1 MFIKAAI
8 DKILGTGKKMRD
20 QQNTNSDKSHP
31 LQRIKRLKVNRPIT
45 WLALLVVLIVVLAA
59 WIVEK
64 KQTLQEQAFSEGK
77 IEQSPTNVV
86 TLELSPKAISEQMS
100 LPAMTH
106 PWVDLQIV
114 SEVQGKVA
122 KKLVKKGQS
131 VKKGSVLAQIDDR
144 EYRIALSSARASF
157 HAAKAAH
164 DRLKKLHQEE
174 VASRGELDNAIAQLS
189 TARAVMQSAALNLA
203 RCQILAPIE
212 GVVDDLTVEVGQYLK
227 NGDSVARI
235 LQIDRIKV
243 IAGIPE
249 SDVNAIRSAKEF
261 LITIDA
267 LNKKTFRGT
276 YNYLSRSTNSL
287 AHAYQLEIAVS
298 NLESEILPG
307 MFARAEIVKKQ
318 ISNALSVPLFALLP
332 YKNSHA
338 VLIASHGRAKQVPVT
353 TGIQEGWEVQVVNG
367 LSPGDQVIVVG
378 QRDIGDCAPVKVLRT
393 VSNVEE
399 LR

>member
-1 MFIKAAI
+1 
-8 DKILGTGKKMRD
+8 
-20 QQNTNSDKSHP
+20 
-31 LQRIKRLKVNRPIT
+31 
-45 WLALLVVLIVVLAA
+45 
-59 WIVEK
+59 
-64 KQTLQEQAFSEGK
+64 
-77 IEQSPTNVV
+77 
-86 TLELSPKAISEQMS
+86 
-100 LPAMTH
+100 
-106 PWVDLQIV
+106 VD
-114 SEVQGKVA
+114 A
-122 KKLVKKGQS
+122 
-131 VKKGSVLAQIDDR
+131 
-144 EYRIALSSARASF
+144 
-157 HAAKAAH
+157 
-164 DRLKKLHQEE
+164 
-174 VASRGELDNAIAQLS
+174 
-189 TARAVMQSAALNLA
+189 
-203 RCQILAPIE
+203 
-212 GVVDDLTVEVGQYLK
+212 LTVELGQYLK

-267 LNKKTFRGT
+267 LNKKTFKGT

-378 QRDIGDCAPVKVLRT
+378 QRDIGDGAPVKILRT
-393 VSNVEE
+393 VSNVED